1 MAKRCSETGPYKHGQ
16 TGLPGADWPRYISLE
31 SRSQLNF
38 GEMICTVCGMAK
50 YSIFISSV
58 QKELAEERQALKAY
72 VEGDALL
79 SRFFEVF
86 LFEQLPAAD
95 RRADQV
101 YLDQV
106 DQCDL
111 YLGLF
116 GDEYGFEDAADVSP
130 TAREFDRATEQGKTR
145 LIYVKGADDKGR
157 HPKMA
162 ALIRKA
168 GDQLIRRRFGS
179 RSELI
184 ADVYARVPR
193 RPPSTKSRAKSS
205 AKPLS
210 MPWPIATT
218 PAAPVSR

>member
-1 MAKRCSETGPYKHGQ
+1 
-16 TGLPGADWPRYISLE
+16 
-31 SRSQLNF
+31 
-38 GEMICTVCGMAK
+38 MICTVYGMAT

-58 QKELAEERQALKAY
+58 QKELSEERQALKAY

-116 GDEYGFEDAADVSP
+116 GDEYGFEDAADASP

-179 RSELI
+179 TSELI
-184 ADVYARVPR
+184 ADVYASLVQVLEDRELIRTGPFDATFCRNATLDDLDEKRIHAFVGLAG
-193 RPPSTKSRAKSS
+193 RARGFPCQRTPKQ
-205 AKPLS
+205 S
-210 MPWPIATT
+210 M
-218 PAAPVSR
+218 S